1 MEKLYF
7 ITLNYIPNYT
17 LYSKQSV
24 ARVIAYGAK
33 RAFEKFRV
41 QSVI

>member
-7 ITLNYIPNYT
+7 ITPNYIPNYT

-24 ARVIAYGAK
+24 ARVITYGAK

-41 QSVI
+41 